1 MSWLCH
7 ECKLLPHASPQH
19 SRSAVG
25 GNVMLCEECW
35 EKPVDKL
42 ECARVLTGGDEKWA
56 RSMCKEWRD
65 ARHVLARVGFE
76 LTAEQR
82 ANAKQSVVRVPA
94 RDQPPLLQ
102 LKWLDEL
109 PEMTKV
115 AMKER
120 LEWVTLFPELGM
132 PNLPVFLV
140 PLRAGDTDPDPFAIG
155 QVTVSS
161 PGQPAHTVPALF
173 IRGEFSPGSG
183 ELVMPATYFAV
194 LRDRKP
200 PELRELRAKLR
211 NFAVGAT
218 QASFSVMQS
227 WPMVQVPYGK
237 HKLQVYTLPRQQDV
251 IALMESLMEGAR
263 QMAKLALD
271 GADAR
276 SSLLASSSRPLKPSE
291 WYGAD
296 GAQATFNQLAKAIK
310 EHVLNSSTKV
320 EKERRKQLVMLADD
334 ADPFFTDTSDK
345 IHQAELAARWEQLK
359 KYQNTIRELIS
370 SDTIRAR
377 NKISEL
383 FESIPSIFSAGKGI
397 PETHELVPANVFR
410 AEEASALRDLGFRG
424 YAKLTEQ
431 QKKILLALAAES
443 GPPPRSEV
451 LNQYRNT
458 IRTLLAA
465 NPKSKATAHKM
476 LQRMFEGNPSPVAVF
491 TEKEQEA
498 LNALRSV
505 GATALPEE
513 QLALLKAMTKEQ
525 VSYARDSVW
534 YGDAAEYDVVA
545 YAEVLPGT
553 DYAYHSFAMDTYQI
567 IARSQARP
575 LDTLAPTEN
584 VWLHYTHQMAMN
596 IVDYD
601 DDTTTARF
609 VKLGESGL
617 PYVKEAV
624 AKEVGKEEYGITQET
639 LNLPV
644 MNEFYAI
651 WLSLLVLAKEAKFI
665 EEKTLHAVLGN
676 VRAAG
681 ARLHHPMQLD
691 TIDLVSPLTD
701 EEIVDYSPLY
711 AQEEAEAAWAKE
723 EAKRGGSKRA
733 AGVDT
738 GEVDLGDDED
748 EDEEDDDDEDSDD
761 DMADFL
767 ENDEVYEAVD
777 ETGHKVEVV
786 AAPTYPPATE
796 TLAELAGSVVKLGS
810 GVSIKQSTVPLAGAG
825 VFADR
830 PFSAGSPITLARG
843 ALVPWKEVSAI
854 EDKQLLV
861 VLIPGAWAI
870 DSAYREAPRGTYE
883 WLPDTGRLINAQSR
897 QPVTQVR
904 REGGGAVTYVP
915 DTERVLRPSEEKE
928 LRPAAWAVDPGNR
941 PGFVKNARFDR
952 VSYTADGQVDPF
964 VRNPLRSVVFLRAT
978 KDIAAGDEILVDFD
992 HPKWRPRTQVRAPE
1006 PRKTVPS
1013 ASGRLKKRVAMPSDE
1028 DTMFVDDSPAAAA
1041 SWKALPAF
1049 SSSSA
1054 RPPVPNEAARL
1065 DALSRAAADTFV
1077 PMDEDGEEEL
1087 DIMNAQIA
1095 SLMQAK

>member
-76 LTAEQR
+76 MTAEDR
-82 ANAKQSVVRVPA
+82 AKAEQSVVRVPA
-94 RDQPPLLQ
+94 RDQPALLQ

-109 PEMTKV
+109 PEATKV

-140 PLRAGDTDPDPFAIG
+140 PPRAGDTDPDPFAIG

-161 PGQPAHTVPALF
+161 HGQPAHTVPALF
-173 IRGEFSPGSG
+173 IRGEHSPGSG
-183 ELVMPATYFAV
+183 QVVMPATYFAV

-200 PELRELRAKLR
+200 PGLQELRAKLR

-218 QASFSVMQS
+218 QESFNVMQA
-227 WPMVQVPYGK
+227 WPMVQVPYDK

-251 IALMESLMEGAR
+251 IALMESLMAGAR
-263 QMAKLALD
+263 QMAELALQK
-271 GADAR
+271 ADAH
-276 SSLLASSSRPLKPSE
+276 SNLLASSSRPLKRSE

-296 GAQATFNQLAKAIK
+296 GAQATFNRLADAIK
-310 EHVLNSSTKV
+310 EHVLNSST
-320 EKERRKQLVMLADD
+320 ELEDEERRKQLVMLADD
-334 ADPFFTDTSDK
+334 ADPFFTDTSNKLHRQELKGRWKVLKRYQGAIRTLISPTPVSAQEQLDAGQK
-345 IHQAELAARWEQLK
+345 LAAAF
-359 KYQNTIRELIS
+359 TPIRSFLPADKE
-370 SDTIRAR
+370 DQAAADAR
-377 NKISEL
+377 
-383 FESIPSIFSAGKGI
+383 IPA
-397 PETHELVPANVFR
+397 AVFR
-410 AEEASALRDLGFRG
+410 DEEQKALRDLR
-424 YAKLTEQ
+424 
-431 QKKILLALAAES
+431 
-443 GPPPRSEV
+443 
-451 LNQYRNT
+451 
-458 IRTLLAA
+458 
-465 NPKSKATAHKM
+465 
-476 LQRMFEGNPSPVAVF
+476 
-491 TEKEQEA
+491 
-498 LNALRSV
+498 
-505 GATALPEE
+505 
-513 QLALLKAMTKEQ
+513 LKGRARLTKEQ
-525 VSYARDSVW
+525 LDVLAAMAAEKGSSARKSVW
-534 YGDAAEYDVVA
+534 YGDAEEYDVVA

-567 IARSQARP
+567 IARSQPQP
-575 LDTLAPTEN
+575 LDKLVPTEN

-617 PYVKEAV
+617 LYGQDAV
-624 AKEVGKEEYGITQET
+624 VMRVDKEEYGITQET

-651 WLSLLVLAKEAKFI
+651 WLSLLVLATEARFI

-676 VRAAG
+676 VRAVG
-681 ARLHHPMQLD
+681 ARLHHPTQLD
-691 TIDLVSPLTD
+691 TIDLVAPLTA

-711 AQEEAEAAWAKE
+711 AQEEAEAVWAKE
-723 EAKRGGSKRA
+723 EAKRKGSKHR
-733 AGVDT
+733 AGVDR
-738 GEVDLGDDED
+738 GEEEEELGDD
-748 EDEEDDDDEDSDD
+748 EDEEDDDEDSDDD

-777 ETGHKVEVV
+777 EAGHKVQVV

-796 TLAELAGSVVKLGS
+796 TLAELAKSAVKLGS

-854 EDKQLLV
+854 ENKELLV

-870 DSAYREAPRGTYE
+870 DSAYREAPRGTYV
-883 WLPDTGRLINAQSR
+883 WLSDTGRLINAQSR

-904 REGGGAVTYVP
+904 REGGAVTYVP

-952 VSYTADGQVDPF
+952 VSYADNGQVDPF

-992 HPKWRPRTQVRAPE
+992 HPNWRPRTQVRAPE

-1013 ASGRLKKRVAMPSDE
+1013 VSGRLKKRVVVTDDE
-1028 DTMFVDDSPAAAA
+1028 DAMFVNDSPAAAA
-1041 SWKALPAF
+1041 AWKAVPAASSS